1 MVLSEDL
8 RFLGTAEGVLEEL
21 HAVSIKNANVLRLSN
36 IHPFSSTDLKLGYGG
51 SSLISVIQT
60 PFSSAMFNLPGTG
73 KYLNTLSKK
82 LWRCHGISSQLGLP
96 RNPPKGGVQVLK
108 PPQQLYCSLWMSEAE
123 ISQGGN

>member
-1 MVLSEDL
+1 MVLWEDL

-36 IHPFSSTDLKLGYGG
+36 IHPFSSTGLKLGYGG

-73 KYLNTLSKK
+73 KYLNTLQKVMALSWD
-82 LWRCHGISSQLGLP
+82 LLPAGLAQKP
-96 RNPPKGGVQVLK
+96 SKGGVQVLK
-108 PPQQLYCSLWMSEAE
+108 PPQQLYCSRWMSEPE
-123 ISQGGN
+123 FSQGGN

>member
-1 MVLSEDL
+1 MVLWEDL

-36 IHPFSSTDLKLGYGG
+36 IHPFSSTGLKLGYGG

-73 KYLNTLSKK
+73 KYLNTLQKVMALSWD
-82 LWRCHGISSQLGLP
+82 LLPAGLAQKP
-96 RNPPKGGVQVLK
+96 SKGGVQVLK
-108 PPQQLYCSLWMSEAE
+108 PPQQLYCSRWMSEPE

>member
-1 MVLSEDL
+1 MVLWEDL

-73 KYLNTLSKK
+73 KYLNTLQKVMALSWDLLPAGLAQKPSK
-82 LWRCHGISSQLGLP
+82 R
-96 RNPPKGGVQVLK
+96 GVQVLK
-108 PPQQLYCSLWMSEAE
+108 PPQQLYCSRWMSEPE
-123 ISQGGN
+123 FSQGGN